1 MHWKMNSMGKSILLI
16 LFLFS
21 VSFGLAQE
29 SGSIQGHITDGEL
42 QDEPL
47 LFAQVSLKNTA
58 FTTETNFHGN
68 FELNNIEPGDYILT
82 IDYLGYESV
91 EVPVTVKNDLL
102 TIVDRGLE
110 VKKAGAVEITAYEN
124 STKTASTSTL
134 ITSGSD

>member
-1 MHWKMNSMGKSILLI
+1 MGKTILSI
-16 LFLFS
+16 LFLLS
-21 VSFGLAQE
+21 ASFGLAQE
-29 SGSIQGHITDGEL
+29 TGSIQGHITDGEI

-68 FELNNIEPGDYILT
+68 FELNNVEPGDYILT

-102 TIVDRGLE
+102 TIVDRSLE
-110 VKKAGAVEITAYEN
+110 VKKAGAVEISAYEN
-124 STKTASTSTL
+124 NTRTASASTL